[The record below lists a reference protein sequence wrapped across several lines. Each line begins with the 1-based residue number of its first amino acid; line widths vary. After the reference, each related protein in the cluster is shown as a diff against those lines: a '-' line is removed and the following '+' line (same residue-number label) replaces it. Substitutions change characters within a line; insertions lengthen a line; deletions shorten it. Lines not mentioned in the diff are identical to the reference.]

1 MIGHASTTKNIVDQ
15 LLQERIYVIVVNY
28 PVVLKGTSRIRL
40 QISITHEKVDLDS
53 VQYQL

>member
-1 MIGHASTTKNIVDQ
+1 MIGHASTAKNIVDQ

-40 QISITHEKVDLDS
+40 QISTTHEKVDLDS